1 MQLNKVALLS
11 VRPSHVR
18 AISSIKSMLKLDWER
33 PSSGDRKSK
42 IVCTVGPATDNPAML
57 SSLLTAGMN
66 CMRLNFSHGSHEH
79 KARLIEELRGEVGKF
94 RALGPRAIDW
104 TDGSNEQLCAIL
116 GDTKGPEIRTGLFA
130 GEARGGEVAIA
141 AGDRLRISTDPAMAE
156 NGDET
161 CLWADHPT
169 LDTDLEVGQLVFL
182 DDGLLQLEVV
192 GHVSRAGPSVAA
204 ASSPP

>member
-1 MQLNKVALLS
+1 MLDTLSSCSLHYIRNHTSCHNMLLKVALPA

-42 IVCTVGPATDNPAML
+42 IVCTVGPATDNPEML

-104 TDGSNEQLCAIL
+104 TDGSNEQVCC
-116 GDTKGPEIRTGLFA
+116 T
-130 GEARGGEVAIA
+130 V
-141 AGDRLRISTDPAMAE
+141 RLRAVVEAGCTMVV
-156 NGDET
+156 ET
-161 CLWADHPT
+161 N
-169 LDTDLEVGQLVFL
+169 
-182 DDGLLQLEVV
+182 
-192 GHVSRAGPSVAA
+192 
-204 ASSPP
+204 